1 MDEFAFIDQYLK
13 STKAPPAQA
22 PLILGIGDDAATFKI
37 AAHRYWHMSVD
48 TLVEGKHFFSNDNP
62 DAVAYKSLAVN
73 ISDIAAMGALP
84 KWILLALSAPALDSA
99 WFNPYFGRFYATLNE
114 QGMALVGGNIAASDE
129 RIINITIVGESDHPG
144 LRRSAAQIGDDIW
157 VTGKIGLAIAALYHH
172 WGKAVLSKKVFAQC
186 EQARTYPPPRAVFM
200 NAIANQIHAAEDI
213 SDGLVQ
219 DLGHILEASQVAAE
233 IHLEAIPTLDALYG
247 YECYPKWLL
256 NGGDDYEIL
265 FTAPEKARTFL
276 ERMSEQEH
284 TPICRLGCIQDGKGI
299 KVWHKGELLHH
310 LPKGFDHFRL

>member
-13 STKAPPAQA
+13 FTKAPLQA

-37 AAHRYWHMSVD
+37 TDHCYWHMSVD
-48 TLVEGKHFFSNDNP
+48 TLVEGKHFFSKDSP

-84 KWILLALSAPALDSA
+84 KWILLALSAPSLDSS
-99 WFNPYFGRFYATLNE
+99 WFNLYFERFYATLNE
-114 QGMALVGGNIAASDE
+114 QNMVLVGGNIAASE
-129 RIINITIVGESDHPG
+129 GKIINITIIGESDHPG

-157 VTGKIGLAIAALYHH
+157 VTGKIGLAVAALYHH
-172 WGKAVLSKKVFAQC
+172 WGKVFLSREVFNQC
-186 EQARTYPPPRAVFM
+186 EQARSYPPFRAVFM
-200 NAIANQIHAAEDI
+200 NAIADKVHAAEDI

-219 DLGHILEASQVAAE
+219 DLGHLIDASHVSAE

-247 YECYPKWLL
+247 YEQYPDWLL

-265 FTAPEKARTFL
+265 FTAPKKARIFL
-276 ERMSEQEH
+276 EQMSDQTH
-284 TPICRLGCIQDGKGI
+284 TPISRLGCIRSGEGI
-299 KVWHKGELLHH
+299 KVWHKGKLLQH
-310 LPKGFDHFRL
+310 LPKGFDHFRS